1 MTEQEELLKRI
12 SKILIKLDISYVVT
26 GGVAVTVWGR
36 PRFTAD
42 IDLAIELVPSKL
54 NRLAEEL
61 LQIDKDVYVDKRM
74 MERALERKGEFNFI
88 HPASGLKVDF
98 WVLKGE
104 PFDVEEMKRKIVKK
118 IAGVDVFLISPEDLI
133 LRKLLWYKESESDRQ
148 SEDIESIF
156 KRQKKLDM
164 RYIRKWAQKQS
175 TFKILENL
183 LKKILRQNVRY
194 S

>member
-88 HPASGLKVDF
+88 HPVSGLKVDF

>member
-1 MTEQEELLKRI
+1 
-12 SKILIKLDISYVVT
+12 
-26 GGVAVTVWGR
+26 
-36 PRFTAD
+36 
-42 IDLAIELVPSKL
+42 
-54 NRLAEEL
+54 
-61 LQIDKDVYVDKRM
+61 
-74 MERALERKGEFNFI
+74 
-88 HPASGLKVDF
+88 
-98 WVLKGE
+98 
-104 PFDVEEMKRKIVKK
+104 MKRKIVKK
-118 IAGVDVFLISPEDLI
+118 IAGVDVFLISTEDLI

>member
-1 MTEQEELLKRI
+1 LLKRI